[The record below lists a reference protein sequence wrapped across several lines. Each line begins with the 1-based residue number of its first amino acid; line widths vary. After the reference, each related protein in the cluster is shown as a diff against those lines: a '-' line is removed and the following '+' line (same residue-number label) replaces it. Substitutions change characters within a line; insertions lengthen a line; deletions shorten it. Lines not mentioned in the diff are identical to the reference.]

1 MVSYI
6 LEKSFIFI
14 TKKLAQDLTFL
25 DTDPDPE
32 KVGQRIRILN
42 NSR

>member
-25 DTDPDPE
+25 DPDPE